1 MYLFGYNRKKPNKYM
16 LKFKCEAVCMM
27 IEDGLGVPEVSRKL
41 GVSENQLCTWR
52 KMFHVSVFEYEK
64 CFSIAIVVS
73 RPWAAC
79 APTCTSSRIIP
90 TPA

>member
-52 KMFHVSVFEYEK
+52 KMFYVSVFEYGEAFWHRNRRHSTLGGV
-64 CFSIAIVVS
+64 CPIRLRAVASP
-73 RPWAAC
+73 R
-79 APTCTSSRIIP
+79 
-90 TPA
+90 